1 MCVVCYEVVA
11 MKELKEDAPAGD
23 SRVGVISAE
32 DAMCMDRSDAAA
44 CGLYALRGH
53 FELQL
58 YDAVGR

>member
-1 MCVVCYEVVA
+1 MRYVCYEVVA
-11 MKELKEDAPAGD
+11 MKEFEEDAPA
-23 SRVGVISAE
+23 GVISAE
-32 DAMCMDRSDAAA
+32 DTVCMDRPRAAA